1 MDVYAHAH
9 TFVHA
14 ESPCSKSPIMTWNT
28 MGIEGELLVEAS
40 LKESTPIIASSWLC
54 ECVHDWVYVCVC
66 VCLSRC
72 VCTCALLPVSG
83 GD

>member
-40 LKESTPIIASSWLC
+40 LKESTPIIASS
-54 ECVHDWVYVCVC
+54 
-66 VCLSRC
+66 
-72 VCTCALLPVSG
+72 
-83 GD
+83 